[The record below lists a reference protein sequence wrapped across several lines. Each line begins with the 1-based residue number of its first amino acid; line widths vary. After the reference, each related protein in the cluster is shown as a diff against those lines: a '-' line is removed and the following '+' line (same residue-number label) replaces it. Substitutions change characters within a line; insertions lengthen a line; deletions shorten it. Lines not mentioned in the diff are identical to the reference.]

1 MEAHHHQ
8 QRFLAAY
15 DQYADALFRYC
26 YFRVHD
32 RELAKDLLQDCFTKT
47 WRAIVDG
54 EQIDHV
60 RAYLYRVLERTII
73 DHTRRKREASLDALQ
88 EDGVQFGHDTRADL
102 ATRIDAKQAI
112 AAIETLDESTR
123 SLVLMRY
130 VDGLP
135 PRMIAKA
142 TGLST
147 NVISVRLHRAMAHL
161 RTILP
166 QL

>member
-1 MEAHHHQ
+1 MQARHHQ

-15 DQYADALFRYC
+15 DQYADDLFRHC

-32 RELAKDLLQDCFTKT
+32 RELAKDLLQDCLTKT
-47 WRAIVDG
+47 WRAIVQG
-54 EQIDHV
+54 EQIEHL

-102 ATRIDAKQAI
+102 ETRIDAKRAI
-112 AAIETLDESTR
+112 AAMDTLDATAR
-123 SLVLMRY
+123 TLVLMRY

-135 PRMIAKA
+135 PRMIAKT

-147 NVISVRLHRAMAHL
+147 NVISVRLNRAIAHL
-161 RTILP
+161 RTMLP
-166 QL
+166 HI